1 MEKVLRMLE
10 FYHWAPNGPWLKP
23 LIVIAEKQIACTLRP
38 IDVLAFEQYGE
49 AVPPRS
55 LETRLNQEG
64 EGPLLVQDGRQLT
77 ESFFISEYLDSAF
90 DGPALR
96 PTDPVAFNRMLA
108 WARFSNEIF
117 MPGANTL
124 GCRQFLAP
132 KLAGKT
138 MPTEVLGR
146 IELSFVREA
155 WQRAYAND
163 YPEAMV
169 EDSRRKIALALDRI
183 EKALADGPYLIG
195 QDYSLADVDAF
206 SISRSLPALAPDLVE
221 GRTRWADWMARIET
235 RPAVHASLEIGDW
248 DRPEA
253 AFAPGPEHARWG

>member
-1 MEKVLRMLE
+1 MLE
-10 FYHWAPNGPWLKP
+10 LYHWAPNGPWLKP

-38 IDVLAFEQYGE
+38 IDVLAFEQYGD
-49 AVPPRS
+49 AVPQRS

-77 ESFFISEYLDSAF
+77 ESFFLSEYLDSAF

-124 GCRQFLAP
+124 GCRQFLTP
-132 KLAGKT
+132 RLAGKT
-138 MPTEVLGR
+138 MSAGILDK

-155 WQRAYAND
+155 WRRAYAND
-163 YPEAMV
+163 YPEAMID
-169 EDSRRKIALALDRI
+169 DSRRKITLALDRI
-183 EKALADGPYLIG
+183 EKALVGGPYLLG
-195 QDYSLADVDAF
+195 QDYSLADIDAF
-206 SISRSLPALAPDLVE
+206 SISRSLPLLAPDLVA
-221 GRTRWADWMARIET
+221 GRSGWAEWMARIEA
-235 RPAVHASLEIGDW
+235 RPAVQTSLKVGGWEQ
-248 DRPEA
+248 PET